1 MRYLFKTTFYLLLSS
16 TTILSLKFFD
26 NVPWFWGTTIV
37 NSNVKSS
44 NGPHETAIPPIQGPK
59 TVLVTGGAGFI
70 GSHVAEAL
78 LDRGDSVVIID
89 NMNNHYSP
97 ELKYRNLEIVRN
109 HSRALHDPG
118 ALKIYEGDICDRQL
132 LEHIFR
138 ETKPSFICHL
148 AARAGVRPSVEDPFI
163 YIQAN
168 IVGTTTLLEAAQ
180 HHNVSNFVYAS
191 SSSVY
196 GGLGIDQDRFSET
209 QRVDHPWSPYAASK
223 KAAELMAATYN
234 QLYNISSTGLRFFT
248 VYGPRGRPDMAPF
261 KFIDR
266 VAKGKPIQCYG
277 DGSAVRDFTF
287 IGDIVDGILRS
298 IDRPYSFQ
306 IFNLGRGE
314 GVQLSDFID
323 LVQLKTGKTAYVEV
337 MPTQTGDVPYTLADI
352 TKAQMLLG
360 YNPRVSI
367 QEGIERTVRWY
378 NATYVNGRAATEKS
392 TSRKSFTSSKERSSN
407 ITSLAQNQRTL
418 DSPGDQYFLSG
429 DDPPE

>member
-1 MRYLFKTTFYLLLSS
+1 
-16 TTILSLKFFD
+16 
-26 NVPWFWGTTIV
+26 
-37 NSNVKSS
+37 
-44 NGPHETAIPPIQGPK
+44 
-59 TVLVTGGAGFI
+59 
-70 GSHVAEAL
+70 
-78 LDRGDSVVIID
+78 
-89 NMNNHYSP
+89 
-97 ELKYRNLEIVRN
+97 
-109 HSRALHDPG
+109 
-118 ALKIYEGDICDRQL
+118 
-132 LEHIFR
+132 
-138 ETKPSFICHL
+138 
-148 AARAGVRPSVEDPFI
+148 
-163 YIQAN
+163 
-168 IVGTTTLLEAAQ
+168 
-180 HHNVSNFVYAS
+180 
-191 SSSVY
+191 
-196 GGLGIDQDRFSET
+196 
-209 QRVDHPWSPYAASK
+209 
-223 KAAELMAATYN
+223 
-234 QLYNISSTGLRFFT
+234 
-248 VYGPRGRPDMAPF
+248 MAPF